1 MFDHFRT
8 FCIKGLTN
16 RKSSFQLI
24 DVHLLGVLLHKNF
37 KAVCL
42 NPKMIVFRDCK
53 QSTDL
58 QSIELSGNNDCP
70 NENYNYL
77 TSCHFLSIFNENY
90 NYLTSCHFLSIF
102 DDHARL
108 KKKLFKASM
117 HYSSIKSFKK
127 EIYKR
132 SPLKIKNVT
141 HPSNLNWELHRRQSN
156 KCLKTRKK
164 MHERVSLKLRLM
176 EL

>member
-37 KAVCL
+37 KTVRP

-58 QSIELSGNNDCP
+58 QSIELSGNSDCP

-77 TSCHFLSIFNENY
+77 TPCHFLSIFNENY

-108 KKKLFKASM
+108 KRKMIQSLNALFINKKFL
-117 HYSSIKSFKK
+117 
-127 EIYKR
+127 KR
-132 SPLKIKNVT
+132 
-141 HPSNLNWELHRRQSN
+141 NL
-156 KCLKTRKK
+156 
-164 MHERVSLKLRLM
+164 
-176 EL
+176 